1 MERYLREGCLNHL
14 SDLRGFDAV
23 RNDEVRPGFVR
34 NVVTV
39 PDGASNL
46 YRCAHGGYLMQLV
59 DVAACMAAWSL
70 GKRVVTQQVSL
81 NFPRS
86 VKLGGSIRIEASV
99 VHAGATSVLVETSIK
114 DEDGRTCL
122 LSTALLHVTG
132 TIDPG
137 DPLPEPPLGRNSGVV

>member
-81 NFPRS
+81 NFTRS

-99 VHAGATSVLVETSIK
+99 VHAGATSVLVERRGWSHVPVV
-114 DEDGRTCL
+114 DRAFACDGHDR
-122 LSTALLHVTG
+122 SWRSSA
-132 TIDPG
+132 
-137 DPLPEPPLGRNSGVV
+137 

>member
-1 MERYLREGCLNHL
+1 
-14 SDLRGFDAV
+14 
-23 RNDEVRPGFVR
+23 
-34 NVVTV
+34 
-39 PDGASNL
+39 
-46 YRCAHGGYLMQLV
+46 MQLV
-59 DVAACMAAWSL
+59 DVAACMAASSL

-81 NFPRS
+81 NFTRS

-137 DPLPEPPLGRNSGVV
+137 DPLPEPLLGRNSGVV

>member
-81 NFPRS
+81 NFTRS
-86 VKLGGSIRIEASV
+86 VKLGGFRRPCRCDLCAGGNVHQRRGWSHVPV
-99 VHAGATSVLVETSIK
+99 VDRAFAC
-114 DEDGRTCL
+114 DGHDR
-122 LSTALLHVTG
+122 SWRSSA
-132 TIDPG
+132 
-137 DPLPEPPLGRNSGVV
+137 

>member
-1 MERYLREGCLNHL
+1 MGALARGERWG
-14 SDLRGFDAV
+14 
-23 RNDEVRPGFVR
+23 
-34 NVVTV
+34 
-39 PDGASNL
+39 
-46 YRCAHGGYLMQLV
+46 
-59 DVAACMAAWSL
+59 
-70 GKRVVTQQVSL
+70 TQQGGR
-81 NFPRS
+81 NFMPC

-137 DPLPEPPLGRNSGVV
+137 DPLPEPLLGRNSGVV

>member
-59 DVAACMAAWSL
+59 A
-70 GKRVVTQQVSL
+70 
-81 NFPRS
+81 
-86 VKLGGSIRIEASV
+86 IRIEASV

-137 DPLPEPPLGRNSGVV
+137 DPLPEPLLGRNSGVV

>member
-81 NFPRS
+81 NFTRS
-86 VKLGGSIRIEASV
+86 VKLGGSIRI
-99 VHAGATSVLVETSIK
+99 
-114 DEDGRTCL
+114 
-122 LSTALLHVTG
+122 
-132 TIDPG
+132 
-137 DPLPEPPLGRNSGVV
+137 

>member
-46 YRCAHGGYLMQLV
+46 YRCARGGYLMQLV

-81 NFPRS
+81 NFTRS

-99 VHAGATSVLVETSIK
+99 VHAGATSVLV
-114 DEDGRTCL
+114 
-122 LSTALLHVTG
+122 
-132 TIDPG
+132 
-137 DPLPEPPLGRNSGVV
+137 

>member
-1 MERYLREGCLNHL
+1 
-14 SDLRGFDAV
+14 
-23 RNDEVRPGFVR
+23 
-34 NVVTV
+34 
-39 PDGASNL
+39 
-46 YRCAHGGYLMQLV
+46 MQLV

-81 NFPRS
+81 NFTRS

-137 DPLPEPPLGRNSGVV
+137 DPLPEPLPWAQFRCRVVASSAMVIRFHAPLLCVDGEYIYPIWAF

>member
-46 YRCAHGGYLMQLV
+46 YRRRGGVHGGLV
-59 DVAACMAAWSL
+59 
-70 GKRVVTQQVSL
+70 
-81 NFPRS
+81 
-86 VKLGGSIRIEASV
+86 
-99 VHAGATSVLVETSIK
+99 AG
-114 DEDGRTCL
+114 
-122 LSTALLHVTG
+122 
-132 TIDPG
+132 
-137 DPLPEPPLGRNSGVV
+137 